1 MVIKKWP
8 NAVTFQQWREQ
19 VTGILFKNA
28 MNLIQWTRNKM
39 CPRSNNKWLIEC
51 WDPEENIAL
60 QSKSYK
66 RKYKVLQKVIW
77 WLTLHKKVIRS
88 SLASGLTI
96 IPFHLNEVSIFFVMI
111 SCSLKDK
118 GEQTITESNF
128 IFSLLATVLVLFSFF
143 SEPSAIS
150 HLVWSGPPQR
160 PRWSCLE
167 PNSWHEHSW
176 SLCAPPT
183 SWTTHWAERRVKQ
196 GEERRD
202 S

>member
-1 MVIKKWP
+1 M
-8 NAVTFQQWREQ
+8 
-19 VTGILFKNA
+19 
-28 MNLIQWTRNKM
+28 
-39 CPRSNNKWLIEC
+39 
-51 WDPEENIAL
+51 
-60 QSKSYK
+60 
-66 RKYKVLQKVIW
+66 LQKVIW

-150 HLVWSGPPQR
+150 HLV
-160 PRWSCLE
+160 
-167 PNSWHEHSW
+167 
-176 SLCAPPT
+176 
-183 SWTTHWAERRVKQ
+183 
-196 GEERRD
+196 
-202 S
+202 